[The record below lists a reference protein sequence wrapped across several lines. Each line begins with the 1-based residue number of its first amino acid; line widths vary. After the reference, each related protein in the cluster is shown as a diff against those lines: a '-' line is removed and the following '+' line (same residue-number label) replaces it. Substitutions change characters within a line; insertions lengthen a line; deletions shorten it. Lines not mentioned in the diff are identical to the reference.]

1 MKQLRLINRLIATAF
16 GLGYSPI
23 APGTMGAIGGIA
35 VYLLIINSLSQVN
48 MILGLLIILFLFL
61 GIIASNKLESEWGK
75 DPSKIVIDEVVGVWI
90 ALLFIPSEW
99 QYTLGAFLLFRFFDI
114 VKPLYIKRAEKLK
127 GGWGV
132 MFDDVLAGIYANI
145 VIQIVVFG
153 IKTIR

>member
-48 MILGLLIILFLFL
+48 MILGLLIILFLCL

-99 QYTLGAFLLFRFFDI
+99 QYTLGAILLFRFFDI

-132 MFDDVLAGIYANI
+132 MFDDVLAGVYANI

>member
-1 MKQLRLINRLIATAF
+1 MKQLRLINKLIATAF

-48 MILGLLIILFLFL
+48 MILGLLIILFLCL

-132 MFDDVLAGIYANI
+132 MFDDVLAGVYANI

>member
-1 MKQLRLINRLIATAF
+1 MKQLRLINKLIATAF

>member
-48 MILGLLIILFLFL
+48 MILGLLIILFLCL

-132 MFDDVLAGIYANI
+132 MFDDVLAGVYANI

>member
-1 MKQLRLINRLIATAF
+1 MKQLRLINKLIATAF

-132 MFDDVLAGIYANI
+132 MFDDVLAGVYANI

>member
-1 MKQLRLINRLIATAF
+1 MKPLRLINKLIATAL

-23 APGTMGAIGGIA
+23 APGTMGAIGGVT

>member
-1 MKQLRLINRLIATAF
+1 MKQLRLINKLIATAF

-132 MFDDVLAGIYANI
+132 MFDDVVAGIYANI
-145 VIQIVVFG
+145 VLQVIVFG
-153 IKTIR
+153 IRSIR